1 MKIYNSKTKK
11 IENFKPIK
19 ENEVSLYLCGPTVYD
34 KPHIGNARP
43 IVVFDLLRRVLSELG
58 YKVKFVSNFTDI
70 DDKIVEKAIT
80 EMTSEK
86 EIADRYIESYEAVRN
101 NLYASGIDAKPR
113 VTEVIDDIIKFIR
126 DLIDNDYAYIIDGDV
141 YFRVSKIDEYGK
153 LSNQKLDELRV
164 GSRIEENVDKE
175 NPLDFVLWKKTKEGI
190 KWKAPWGE
198 GRPGWHTECVV
209 MIHEA
214 FGSQIDIHGGG
225 VDLKFPHH
233 ENESAQNYASH
244 NHDIA
249 NYWVHNAMLEI
260 DGEKMGKSL
269 GNAKLAEEF
278 IAELGSN
285 VTRWLLLSTHY
296 RLNLNVS
303 EETIEQSQKEVTRI
317 KTALNQAY
325 IKISLENIPYNET
338 INQTVFDKFLDA
350 LKDDLNV
357 ANAHVVL
364 FDEIK
369 NLNSHLRQK
378 EIDEASLVESVVT
391 LEKMIDILGL
401 YIPRINLSQKDKDLF
416 ENWNS
421 LKRDR
426 NFKEA
431 DIIRDKLI
439 KKGYL

>member
-1 MKIYNSKTKK
+1 MKIYNSKTNS
-11 IENFKPIK
+11 IENFIPIE
-19 ENEVSLYLCGPTVYD
+19 ENKVSLYLCGPTVYD

-43 IVVFDLLRRVLSELG
+43 IVVFDLLRRVLKEMG
-58 YKVKFVSNFTDI
+58 YDVKFVSNFTDI

-80 EMTSEK
+80 EMTTEK
-86 EIADRYIESYEAVRN
+86 KVADKYIESYEAVRN

-113 VTEVIDDIIKFIR
+113 VTEVIDDIIHFIE
-126 DLIDNDYAYIIDGDV
+126 DLIENEYAYVINGDV
-141 YFRVSKIDEYGK
+141 YFRVSKVDEYGT
-153 LSNQKLDELRV
+153 LSNQKLDELKV
-164 GSRIEENVDKE
+164 GSRIEENIDKE
-175 NPLDFVLWKKTKEGI
+175 NPLDFVLWKNTDEGI

-214 FGSQIDIHGGG
+214 FGSRIDIHGGG

-233 ENESAQNYASH
+233 ENESAQNYAAH
-244 NHDIA
+244 DHDIA

-269 GNAKLAEEF
+269 GNARLAEEF
-278 IAELGSN
+278 IEELGSN

-303 EETIEQSQKEVTRI
+303 DETIEQSKTEVTRI
-317 KTALNQAY
+317 ETALKQAY
-325 IKISLENIPYNET
+325 IKISLEDLSYDAPMNEDVF
-338 INQTVFDKFLDA
+338 NQFLDA

-369 NLNSHLRQK
+369 NLNSILRQR
-378 EIDEASLVESVVT
+378 ELDETKLVESVLT

-401 YIPRINLSQKDKDLF
+401 YMPRINLSKEDKDLF
-416 ENWNS
+416 ETWNS
-421 LKRDR
+421 LKRERKFED
-426 NFKEA
+426 A
-431 DIIRDKLI
+431 DAIRDKL
-439 KKGYL
+439 KEKGYL